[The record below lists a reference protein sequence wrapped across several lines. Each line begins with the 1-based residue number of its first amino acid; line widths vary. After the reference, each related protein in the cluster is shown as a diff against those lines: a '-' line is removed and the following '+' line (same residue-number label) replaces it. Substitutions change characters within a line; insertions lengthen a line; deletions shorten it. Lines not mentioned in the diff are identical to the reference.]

1 MSSSTAPEFARLRND
16 FGWSIAD
23 HATLVDGVWMGRGE
37 INPTAFSATAH
48 RSLLSVEDRSLWFR
62 WRNEIIA
69 DVIRRAG
76 APPAVWEVGAGNGV
90 VSRYLEGV
98 GITAVVV
105 EPGEAGS
112 LGAASRG
119 IRHVVRAS
127 LEELELP
134 PESLPAVGAF
144 DVLEHLEDPSRLMS
158 EIHRVLMPG
167 GLFVASVPAFPLLW
181 SEADVVAGHYRRYRR
196 RTLTTLLR
204 RTGFR
209 PTYVN
214 HHFAA
219 ATPLLLVGRS
229 LPWRLGVRRH
239 PEVANAQYVRALG
252 QASRPAQIVGDG
264 VMGAERS
271 WGRHLPVPMGT
282 SLVVAAR
289 RV

>member
-1 MSSSTAPEFARLRND
+1 
-16 FGWSIAD
+16 
-23 HATLVDGVWMGRGE
+23 MGKGE
-37 INPTAFSATAH
+37 TNRSAFSATAH

-76 APPAVWEVGAGNGV
+76 APPALWEIGAGNGV
-90 VSRYLEGV
+90 VSRYLERA

-112 LGAASRG
+112 LAAASRG

-158 EIHRVLMPG
+158 EVHRVLMPG
-167 GLFVASVPAFPLLW
+167 GLFVGSVPAFPLLW
-181 SEADVVAGHYRRYRR
+181 SEADVMAGHYRRYRR
-196 RTLTTLLR
+196 RTLATLLR

-209 PTYVN
+209 LTYLN

-219 ATPLLLVGRS
+219 ATPLLLIGRA
-229 LPWRLGVRRH
+229 LPWRLGVRRN

-252 QASRPAQIVGDG
+252 RASRPAQVVGDE
-264 VMGAERS
+264 VMGAELT
-271 WGRHLPVPMGT
+271 WGRHHRVPLGT
-282 SLVVAAR
+282 SIVVAAR